1 MKDIKIIPNKLV
13 GEVKIP
19 PSKSMAHRA
28 IICAALAKGVSEI
41 TNIDYSNDIIA
52 TIKAMESLGA
62 TFAKFDDKLI
72 IDGNN
77 TFCLKDSYID
87 CNESGSTLRFL
98 VPISIIKENKVNI
111 VGTGFLGKR
120 PITTFYDIFDR
131 QGIKYTY
138 KEGVLDLNIEGTLK
152 PDTFRVEG
160 NISSQFISGL
170 LFALPLLEGDSIIE
184 ITTHLES
191 KSYLDLTLSMLKTF
205 GIEVVNENYKRFKI
219 KGNQEYKPHNYEVE
233 GDYSQGAFF
242 YCANFLGNNICIK
255 GLDENSLQG
264 DKQCVEIINDFL
276 DDNEK
281 EITIDANNC
290 PDIIPV
296 VTVAASFRKGRT
308 NIINAGRL
316 RIKECDRLNAIATEI
331 NKLGGKVKELEDGLI
346 IDGVESFTGGHVSS
360 YDDHRIA
367 MSMAIASTR
376 CTKEIYIDNRNCVAK
391 SYPSFW
397 EDFKE
402 LGGDFS
408 WVEAL
413 VKI

>member
-1 MKDIKIIPNKLV
+1 MKEIKIIPKKLM
-13 GEVKIP
+13 GDVKIP
-19 PSKSMAHRA
+19 PSKSMAHRS

-41 TNIDYSNDIIA
+41 SNIDFSNDIIA

-62 TFAKFDDKLI
+62 KFTKSTDKLI
-72 IDGNN
+72 VDGSS
-77 TFCLKDSYID
+77 TFSLKDIFID

-98 VPISIIKENKVNI
+98 VPISIVKENKVNV

-120 PITTFYDIFDR
+120 PINTFYDIFDR
-131 QGIKYTY
+131 QGIKYSH
-138 KEGVLDLNIEGTLK
+138 KEGILDLNIEGQLK
-152 PDTFRVEG
+152 PDIFRVEG

-170 LFALPLLEGDSIIE
+170 MFALPLLDGDSIIE

-205 GIEVVNENYKRFKI
+205 GIEVVNEDYKRFII
-219 KGNQEYKPHNYEVE
+219 KGNQEYQVHNYEVE

-242 YCANFLGNNICIK
+242 YCANFIGNDINIV

-264 DKQCVEIINDFL
+264 DKQCVDIIEEFL
-276 DDNEK
+276 AENEK
-281 EITIDANNC
+281 DVTIDANNC

-308 NIINAGRL
+308 TIINAGRL

-331 NKLGGKVKELEDGLI
+331 NKLGGKVIELEDSLI
-346 IDGVESFTGGHVSS
+346 IDGVESFTGGNVSS

-367 MSMAIASTR
+367 MSLAIASSR
-376 CTKEIYIDNRNCVAK
+376 CTNELIIDNKKCVAK

-408 WVEAL
+408 
-413 VKI
+413 